1 MRNLFLAAAL
11 LATCAAQ
18 AQPAE
23 WWSKSSHGFRSNAQT
38 ARMPAS
44 SSPRPLQEG
53 AAGKD
58 EEAAVAEFGRLA
70 RYGFD
75 DKAARSIILAR
86 SGRILFEDRAWHV
99 SRGITP
105 LGFSMSK
112 SLTGM
117 AVGKALCSGHIR
129 SLDDRADKYVPR
141 LAGSSWGHSTVRQL
155 LTMGSGAIR
164 TQPVGWSGASASAL
178 HEAIYTGLM
187 KADYVDAM
195 IAADEKVGP
204 PGDFRYSNYDTIALS
219 LIVEAATR
227 TPFADFFAS
236 EIWAG
241 VRSEK
246 EGAWIHTRNNQ
257 VAAYVGFS
265 ASPRDWVRLGFYV
278 LDSMEEDSCFG
289 RYMREATKKQVTA
302 DFFSGSY
309 GYQIWPD
316 CVSSTDA
323 FCFFGYGGQLLVM
336 SPRKRLVMHAH
347 SVSHSVDGVWLPT
360 YGVVWNMLAA
370 PANPGP

>member
-1 MRNLFLAAAL
+1 MRKLFLAAAL
-11 LATCAAQ
+11 LATCAAH

-23 WWSKSSHGFRSNAQT
+23 WWNKSSQGFRSNAQT

-44 SSPRPLQEG
+44 SPPRPLQEG
-53 AAGKD
+53 AGSKD
-58 EEAAVAEFGRLA
+58 EEAAAAEFARLA
-70 RYGFD
+70 KIGFN

-86 SGRILFEDRAWHV
+86 NGRILFEDRAWHV

-105 LGFSMSK
+105 LGFSVSK
-112 SLTGM
+112 SLTGI
-117 AVGKALCSGHIR
+117 AVGKALCSGNIQ

-141 LAGSSWGHSTVRQL
+141 LAGTSWGNSTVRQL
-155 LTMGSGAIR
+155 LMMGSGAIR
-164 TQPVGWSGASASAL
+164 TMPVGWKDASTSAL

-195 IAADEKVGP
+195 IGADDKAGP

-219 LIVEAATR
+219 LVVEGASRTR
-227 TPFADFFAS
+227 FAEFFAK
-236 EIWAG
+236 EIWAN

-246 EGAWIHTRNNQ
+246 EGAWMHTQNNQ

-289 RYMREATKKQVTA
+289 RYMREATKKQLTA
-302 DFFSGSY
+302 DFFSWSY
-309 GYQIWPD
+309 GYQIWTD
-316 CVSSTDA
+316 CISSTDA
-323 FCFFGYGGQLLVM
+323 FCFYGYGGQLLVM
-336 SPRKRLVMHAH
+336 SLQKRLVMHAH

-360 YGVVWNMLAA
+360 YGVVWDKLAVPTNPA
-370 PANPGP
+370 P